1 MEFYTYTNF
10 NTGERRPR
18 RQTSPTMSKIG
29 SQPLIKSRVLIIQ
42 KQDMDLYDKAH
53 LPHFRLVQMV
63 GKGNFSAR
71 LPLEKK
77 MTKMIYD
84 SKVVVMES
92 SRGYS
97 VIKDYGGNFLKSVPY
112 SKIIESFGSE
122 NIVRFKLT
130 RKAKKE
136 CKKYE
141 KRS

>member
-1 MEFYTYTNF
+1 MEFYTYVNL
-10 NTGERRPR
+10 NTGERIHRKMDP
-18 RQTSPTMSKIG
+18 QPSPK
-29 SQPLIKSRVLIIQ
+29 LRVLIIQ

-71 LPLEKK
+71 LPLERK
-77 MTKMIYD
+77 MTKMIYE

-92 SRGYS
+92 PKGFS

-112 SKIIESFGSE
+112 SKIVESFGSE

-136 CKKYE
+136 CKKYV
-141 KRS
+141 SLI

>member
-84 SKVVVMES
+84 SKVVV
-92 SRGYS
+92 
-97 VIKDYGGNFLKSVPY
+97 GGNFLKSVPY